1 MSRCRV
7 VSPEVVRLPLS
18 DGDYLDV
25 QKELNAGQYVE
36 LLGALMDRK
45 TFAKAIAYLVG
56 WSLVGLNG
64 QPLPYDLD
72 LPEEERRSTLG
83 ALDKAT
89 MREISAALDKHEAAE
104 QAALDAKKKTPAPS
118 PASGPLSI
126 SVVR

>member
-1 MSRCRV
+1 MGRCRV
-7 VSPEVVRLPLS
+7 VAPEVVRLPLS

-45 TFAKAIAYLVG
+45 PFAKAIAYLVG

-64 QPLPYDLD
+64 GPLPYDLD

-89 MREISAALDKHEAAE
+89 MREIAATLDRHEAAE
-104 QAALDAKKKTPAPS
+104 QAVLDAKKKTPVRS
-118 PASGPLSI
+118 LV
-126 SVVR
+126 SVPTST